1 MASGAAAM
9 SAPETTG
16 QLSAEGRQ
24 LFTEAAQMLGVDIA
38 PHLSAF
44 STFQALLVRAGRTT
58 NLTSLLG
65 ERDIVLKHFVDSLSC
80 LRSGW
85 FGGPLNVLDLGTGAG
100 FPGLPLAIVAP
111 DLNFDLLDSMRRKIE
126 FVDSVIRALD
136 LPNARGVVGRAEWL
150 GRQPDAR
157 AGYDRVVTRAVSA
170 LPVLAEFSLPLL
182 KEGGMLIA
190 QKGPIGEAE
199 LEAGHR
205 ALEVLG
211 GELESVQAL
220 TLPVLNDP
228 RTLVCIRKTGPTPER
243 YPRREGV
250 PAKSP
255 LF

>member
-1 MASGAAAM
+1 
-9 SAPETTG
+9 
-16 QLSAEGRQ
+16 
-24 LFTEAAQMLGVDIA
+24 MLEIDIT

-44 STFQALLVRAGRTT
+44 STFQDLLIRTGRTT

-80 LRSGW
+80 LKSGL
-85 FGGPLNVLDLGTGAG
+85 FDSPLRVLDIGTGAG

-111 DLNFDLLDSMRRKIE
+111 NLNFDLLDSTRRKIE
-126 FVDSVIRALD
+126 FVDSVIRVLEMS
-136 LPNARGVVGRAEWL
+136 NARGVVGRAEWL
-150 GRQPDAR
+150 GRQAEAR
-157 AGYDRVVTRAVSA
+157 TGYDRVVTRAVSA
-170 LPVLAEFSLPLL
+170 LPVLAELSLPLL
-182 KEGGMLIA
+182 KEGGVLIA

-199 LEAGHR
+199 LEAGRR
-205 ALEVLG
+205 ALEMLG

>member
-1 MASGAAAM
+1 
-9 SAPETTG
+9 
-16 QLSAEGRQ
+16 
-24 LFTEAAQMLGVDIA
+24 MLGIDIT
-38 PHLSAF
+38 PHLGAF
-44 STFQALLVRAGRTT
+44 STFQGLLIHTGSTT
-58 NLTSLLG
+58 NLTSLMG

-80 LRSGW
+80 LQSGW
-85 FGGPLNVLDLGTGAG
+85 FDGPLTVLDIGTGAG

-111 DLNFDLLDSMRRKIE
+111 NLHFDLLDSTRRKIE
-126 FVDSVIRALD
+126 FVDSVIRVLE
-136 LPNARGVVGRAEWL
+136 LSNARGVVGRAEWL
-150 GRQPDAR
+150 GRQAEAR
-157 AGYDRVVTRAVSA
+157 TGYDRVVTRAVSA
-170 LPVLAEFSLPLL
+170 LPVLAELSLPLL

-190 QKGPIGEAE
+190 QKGPISGAE
-199 LEAGHR
+199 LEAGRR
-205 ALEVLG
+205 ALEMLG